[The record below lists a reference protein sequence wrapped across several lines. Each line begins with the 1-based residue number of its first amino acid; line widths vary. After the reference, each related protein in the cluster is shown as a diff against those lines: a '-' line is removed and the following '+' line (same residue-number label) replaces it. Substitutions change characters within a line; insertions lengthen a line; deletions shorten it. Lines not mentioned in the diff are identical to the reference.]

1 MAKGVTCTY
10 TGVRADRNKLPGGT
24 RWDETRFGGSLS
36 SQARGDGSKP
46 AEATRWPLDGT
57 RPESVARQVVTSVL
71 SGLGVSSD
79 RRDDA
84 ELAIQELVVNA
95 RLHAPGPHELHVAI
109 TGDSVTFSVADGGDD
124 HAAVARLLAD
134 PLAQVPFCAERG
146 RGLRIVAA
154 LFPGDCGSC
163 SARAAG
169 VPATG
174 KHVWF
179 RVAPIKGMIAAQPCL
194 ATTTLAPSTYCSP
207 LSARARG
214 SPPRCSRSWAPTR
227 SASAGR

>member
-1 MAKGVTCTY
+1 MAKVVTCTS
-10 TGVRADRNKLPGGT
+10 TGVRADRKKLPGEVRQG
-24 RWDETRFGGSLS
+24 ETWLGA
-36 SQARGDGSKP
+36 ARGSEGGP
-46 AEATRWPLDGT
+46 AGATRWPLDGA
-57 RPESVARQVVTSVL
+57 RPESVARHVVTSVL
-71 SGLGVSSD
+71 SGLEVSPG

-109 TGDSVTFSVADGGDD
+109 AGDAVTFAVVDGGDD

-134 PLAQVPFCAERG
+134 PLGQVPFCAERG

-154 LFPGDCGSC
+154 LFPGDCGAR

-169 VPATG
+169 QPETG

-179 RVAPIKGMIAAQPCL
+179 RVGPIKGMIAAQPGWPAFPAC
-194 ATTTLAPSTYCSP
+194 
-207 LSARARG
+207 
-214 SPPRCSRSWAPTR
+214 
-227 SASAGR
+227 

>member
-1 MAKGVTCTY
+1 MAKVVTRTY
-10 TGVRADRNKLPGGT
+10 AGVRADRKQLPDEA
-24 RWDETRFGGSLS
+24 RWGETWFGELLS
-36 SQARGDGSKP
+36 GAARGNGGQP
-46 AEATRWPLDGT
+46 AGTARWPLDGA
-57 RPESVARQVVTSVL
+57 RPESVARHVVTSVL
-71 SGLGVSSD
+71 SGLEVSSG

-109 TGDSVTFSVADGGDD
+109 AGDAATFAVADGGAD

-134 PLAQVPFCAERG
+134 PLGQVPFCAERG

-154 LFPGDCGSC
+154 LFPGDCGAC

-169 VPATG
+169 LPESG

-179 RVAPIKGMIAAQPCL
+179 RVAPIKAMIMAKPGWPAFPAC
-194 ATTTLAPSTYCSP
+194 
-207 LSARARG
+207 
-214 SPPRCSRSWAPTR
+214 
-227 SASAGR
+227 

>member
-1 MAKGVTCTY
+1 MAKVVTCTY
-10 TGVRADRNKLPGGT
+10 TGVRADRKKLPDEA
-24 RWDETRFGGSLS
+24 RWGETWLGP
-36 SQARGDGSKP
+36 ARGNEGKP
-46 AEATRWPLDGT
+46 ADATRWPLDGT
-57 RPESVARQVVTSVL
+57 RPESVARHVVTSVL
-71 SGLGVSSD
+71 SGLEVSPG

-95 RLHAPGPHELHVAI
+95 RLHAPGPHELHAAI
-109 TGDSVTFSVADGGDD
+109 AGDGVTFAVADGGDD

-134 PLAQVPFCAERG
+134 PLGQVPFCAERG

-169 VPATG
+169 QRKTG

-179 RVAPIKGMIAAQPCL
+179 RVAPIKGMIAAQP
-194 ATTTLAPSTYCSP
+194 
-207 LSARARG
+207 
-214 SPPRCSRSWAPTR
+214 SWPAFP
-227 SASAGR
+227 AC